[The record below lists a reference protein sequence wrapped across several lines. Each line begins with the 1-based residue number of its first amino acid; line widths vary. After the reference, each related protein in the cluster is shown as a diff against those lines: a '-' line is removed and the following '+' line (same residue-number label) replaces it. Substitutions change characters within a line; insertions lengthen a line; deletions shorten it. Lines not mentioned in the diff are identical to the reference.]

1 MAAQFRLVR
10 EAIQIQFLLALARRQ
25 GGEDATAQLQGA
37 ASMAD
42 TLGLRRLAADTHP
55 ACVELL
61 ATDAADISSAD
72 DQPAVAPGAAQA
84 AGPAHVVENSLLTPK
99 EAEVL
104 QLLAGSLTNK
114 QIASAM
120 GVGDQTIKWHL
131 KNMFTKLQAGSRKH
145 LIGRARMLG
154 ILE

>member
-1 MAAQFRLVR
+1 
-10 EAIQIQFLLALARRQ
+10 
-25 GGEDATAQLQGA
+25 
-37 ASMAD
+37 
-42 TLGLRRLAADTHP
+42 
-55 ACVELL
+55 
-61 ATDAADISSAD
+61 
-72 DQPAVAPGAAQA
+72 
-84 AGPAHVVENSLLTPK
+84 VVESNLLTPK

-104 QLLAGSLTNK
+104 QLLVGNLTNK

-154 ILE
+154 ILD

>member
-1 MAAQFRLVR
+1 MQLHLLLSLARQQEGEDVTARLREVASLTEARGLKRLV
-10 EAIQIQFLLALARRQ
+10 
-25 GGEDATAQLQGA
+25 
-37 ASMAD
+37 
-42 TLGLRRLAADTHP
+42 ADTHP
-55 ACVELL
+55 TCIEQIQADTGSLP
-61 ATDAADISSAD
+61 AADAEPLSA
-72 DQPAVAPGAAQA
+72 PTPPPKETAAK
-84 AGPAHVVENSLLTPK
+84 VVESNLLTPK

-104 QLLAGSLTNK
+104 QLLVGNLTNK

-154 ILE
+154 ILD